1 MAQSE
6 DLSFCTETGE
16 GHWKV
21 LITEEKQGL
30 SWVALAA
37 LENLRK
43 ESRGR
48 SRRLLQKSAT
58 YNGDLNQRSDK
69 GNDKWSNCRYTLDV
83 G

>member
-16 GHWKV
+16 GPWKV
-21 LITEEKQGL
+21 MITEEKQGL
-30 SWVALAA
+30 SRVALAA

-48 SRRLLQKSAT
+48 SRRLLQNSAT
-58 YNGDLNQRSDK
+58 YKGGLNQRSDR
-69 GNDKWSNCRYTLDV
+69 GDDKWSNC